1 MANCNTRYNNDKPTS
16 TVERFGASDIGKG
29 IGWTLLA
36 ILCIAGLIGL
46 IFGVSKML
54 G

>member
-16 TVERFGASDIGKG
+16 TVESFSGADIGKG
-29 IGWTLLA
+29 IGWTILA

-46 IFGVSKML
+46 FFGLSKVFT
-54 G
+54 